1 MKKTAQCGIV
11 KAMQD
16 ISKHNNN
23 FDGCGGNNNASN
35 SSENII
41 EINNLSLGFE
51 IDETFY
57 PAIKSVNF
65 DIKKGKM
72 HAIVG
77 ESGCGKTMTVMSIL
91 RLLPK
96 NAKISNGEILFEG
109 NDLLAL
115 KEKELRKRR
124 GRKIALIPQDPMT
137 SLNPLYT
144 IENQMIETILL
155 HNKVSKKEAYEIAI
169 RALNDVE
176 IQNPKERIKAY
187 PHELS
192 GGMKQRVIIAVALS
206 SKADVIIADE
216 PTTALDVTIQAQ
228 ILKLLSDIKK
238 SGKSIILITH
248 DLGIVKQYADF
259 VSIMYLGKIVEKAET
274 KVLFNNP
281 KHPYTKALLAALPT
295 IKGKKLEN
303 IKGSPSPI
311 TKPILGCPYHPR
323 CKNAKEVCSNKIFPL
338 KPQPDSSSVACRLYE

>member
-1 MKKTAQCGIV
+1 
-11 KAMQD
+11 MQNTLKD
-16 ISKHNNN
+16 S
-23 FDGCGGNNNASN
+23 G
-35 SSENII
+35 NII
-41 EINNLSLGFE
+41 EINNLSLGFD
-51 IDETFY
+51 IDENFY
-57 PAIKSVNF
+57 PAIHSVNF
-65 DIKKGKM
+65 DIQKGKM

-96 NAKISNGEILFEG
+96 NARITNGEILFEDK
-109 NDLLAL
+109 NLLDL
-115 KEKELRKRR
+115 KEKDLRKIR

-144 IENQMIETILL
+144 IENQMIETVLL
-155 HNKVSKKEAYEIAI
+155 HNKVSKKEAYEIA
-169 RALNDVE
+169 LQSLKDVE
-176 IQNPKERIKAY
+176 IQDPENRMKAY

-192 GGMKQRVIIAVALS
+192 GGMKQRVIIAMALS
-206 SKADVIIADE
+206 SHADVIIADE

-238 SGKSIILITH
+238 CGKSIILITH

-259 VSIMYLGKIVEKAET
+259 VSIMYLGKVVERAEKDT
-274 KVLFNNP
+274 LFYDP

-303 IKGSPSPI
+303 IKGTPSPI
-311 TKPILGCPYHPR
+311 TKPVIGCPYHPR
-323 CKNAKEVCSNKIFPL
+323 CKNVKDICSNKIFPL
-338 KPQPDSSSVACRLYE
+338 KHQPDGSSVACRMYE

>member
-1 MKKTAQCGIV
+1 
-11 KAMQD
+11 MQ
-16 ISKHNNN
+16 SAFKN
-23 FDGCGGNNNASN
+23 
-35 SSENII
+35 SENIV
-41 EINNLSLGFE
+41 EINNLSLGFD
-51 IDETFY
+51 IDERFY
-57 PAIKSVNF
+57 PAIHSVNF

-96 NAKISNGEILFEG
+96 NAKITNGEILFEDK
-109 NDLLAL
+109 NLLEL
-115 KEKELRKRR
+115 KEKDLRKIR

-144 IENQMIETILL
+144 IENQMIETVLL
-155 HNKVSKKEAYEIAI
+155 HNKVSKKEAYEIALE
-169 RALNDVE
+169 ALKDVE
-176 IQNPKERIKAY
+176 IQDPKNRMKAY

-192 GGMKQRVIIAVALS
+192 GGMKQRVIIAMALS
-206 SKADVIIADE
+206 SHADVIIADE

-238 SGKSIILITH
+238 CGKSIILITH

-259 VSIMYLGKIVEKAET
+259 VSIMYLGKVVEKALVD
-274 KVLFNNP
+274 VLFSDP

-311 TKPILGCPYHPR
+311 TKPVIGCPYHPR
-323 CKNAKEVCSNKIFPL
+323 CKNVKDICSNKIFPL
-338 KPQPDSSSVACRLYE
+338 KEQPDGSSVACRLYE